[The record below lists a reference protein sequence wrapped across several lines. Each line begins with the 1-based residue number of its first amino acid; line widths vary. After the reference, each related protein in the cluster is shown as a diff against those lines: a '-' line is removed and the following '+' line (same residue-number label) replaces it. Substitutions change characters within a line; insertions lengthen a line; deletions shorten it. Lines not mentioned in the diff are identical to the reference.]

1 MRGLLVAPP
10 WFRPFRPCPGR
21 EDFPSTLEEH
31 VTNQQQDQA
40 QSQASATP
48 QANRDRRE
56 FAKKGAI
63 TVVGALVSGA
73 ARAVV
78 AHLLTGE

>member
-1 MRGLLVAPP
+1 M
-10 WFRPFRPCPGR
+10 
-21 EDFPSTLEEH
+21 
-31 VTNQQQDQA
+31 TNQQQDQP
-40 QSQASATP
+40 QTQAPATT
-48 QANRDRRE
+48 QTVDRDRRE

-78 AHLLTGE
+78 AHLLTGGE

>member
-1 MRGLLVAPP
+1 MEG
-10 WFRPFRPCPGR
+10 
-21 EDFPSTLEEH
+21 H
-31 VTNQQQDQA
+31 VTNQQQDQP
-40 QSQASATP
+40 QTQAPATT
-48 QANRDRRE
+48 QTVDRDRRE

-78 AHLLTGE
+78 AHLLTGGE